1 MLIFYVFTVKLLFV
15 RNKTCQDGES
25 TCLSISLSHFPFQI
39 NFCKLVNIMYN
50 CAGEVHSGW
59 TSTDHG
65 PQTQHSEYVCY
76 CSCWSRY
83 GTPRSFENKISDSIA
98 VRK

>member
-1 MLIFYVFTVKLLFV
+1 
-15 RNKTCQDGES
+15 
-25 TCLSISLSHFPFQI
+25 
-39 NFCKLVNIMYN
+39 MYN

-65 PQTQHSEYVCY
+65 PQTQYSEYVCY

-83 GTPRSFENKISDSIA
+83 GTPRSFENLFFE
-98 VRK
+98 VYFFFFTHL